1 MKLTAL
7 TCLAVLTL
15 TALAAEPA
23 LAGGVHTNTTYGRVE
38 EMIVQLL
45 TARDDDDREDA
56 AEVLGRIAS
65 DPRALEALEYAAQR
79 DRDGGVRK
87 DARKAADRV
96 RARILAA
103 NLTGGRIEREV
114 VIVERPPRTVVVP
127 APSVVHSRVV
137 YRCGSR
143 RARGVAVVRPHVR
156 FGKIHD
162 TGRSHRFGRIHHT
175 GRPHRFGRIHHT
187 GRPHRFGRV
196 QRRAHSRRGGG
207 LSISLSLAF

>member
-137 YRCGSR
+137 FQCRPP
-143 RARGVAVVRPHVR
+143 RARGVAVVRPPQ
-156 FGKIHD
+156 
-162 TGRSHRFGRIHHT
+162 RFGRVYNL
-175 GRPHRFGRIHHT
+175 GRPQRFGRLHQP
-187 GRPHRFGRV
+187 GRTQRLGRV